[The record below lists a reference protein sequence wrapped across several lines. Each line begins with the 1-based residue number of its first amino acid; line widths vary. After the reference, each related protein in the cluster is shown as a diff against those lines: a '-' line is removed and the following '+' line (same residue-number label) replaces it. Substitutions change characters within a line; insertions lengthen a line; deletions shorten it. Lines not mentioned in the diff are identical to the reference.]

1 MEALQL
7 NRVKTMKQ
15 ENEVD
20 ENHRQLLVMGDE
32 GQLSLWKEGQYIAV
46 EIRRCFPWSQPTQC
60 LSIRNGD
67 DEEMMFIKD
76 VKNLEKKSQDAVLQ
90 AMRESGFFFK
100 ITRIIEAREEFELRH
115 WLVETEQGQRRFQTR
130 LEDWPREL
138 PGGDLLI
145 RDVYGDIYH
154 VGGLRSLDQR
164 SRELLWAFI
173 E

>member
-1 MEALQL
+1 
-7 NRVKTMKQ
+7 
-15 ENEVD
+15 
-20 ENHRQLLVMGDE
+20 
-32 GQLSLWKEGQYIAV
+32 
-46 EIRRCFPWSQPTQC
+46 
-60 LSIRNGD
+60 
-67 DEEMMFIKD
+67 
-76 VKNLEKKSQDAVLQ
+76 
-90 AMRESGFFFK
+90 MRESGFFFK